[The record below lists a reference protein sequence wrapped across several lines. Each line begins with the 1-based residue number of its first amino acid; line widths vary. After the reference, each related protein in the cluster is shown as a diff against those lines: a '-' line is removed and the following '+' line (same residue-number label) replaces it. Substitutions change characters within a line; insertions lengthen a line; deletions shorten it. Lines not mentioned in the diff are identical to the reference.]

1 MRKIYSILQAIL
13 VIGCLCLSVY
23 AAVPETVTPLWD
35 NINVITNDI
44 TFNGTSGNATAAI
57 TGKSGTTEI
66 IGTLALYEKVGTKWE
81 YIDQCSDSNEDR
93 HLVLSVDFTA
103 EPEVEYKSV
112 LNVLVTKDGMN
123 EVETDTTYA
132 TCPKVED

>member
-1 MRKIYSILQAIL
+1 MKKIFTVFQATL
-13 VIGCLCLSVY
+13 VMYCLCLSVY

-35 NINVITNDI
+35 NINVITSDI
-44 TFNGTSGNATAAI
+44 TFDGTEGNATAVI

-66 IGTLALYEKVGTKWE
+66 IGTLAVYEKVGTKWE
-81 YIDQCSDSNEDR
+81 YVDQCSDSNEDR
-93 HLVLSVDFTA
+93 YLVLSVDFTG

-112 LNVLVTKDGMN
+112 LNVLVTRDGMN
-123 EVETDTTYA
+123 EVETDTTYE